1 MSLAL
6 DFAWGLLLLPLPWL
20 ARRLPPAR
28 LETAALWVPFFA
40 AVAAGRSGA
49 APLARPRRRAW
60 LAWLL
65 LVLALARPVLD
76 LGDGAIALYRP
87 LLLAALL
94 LALHLGLALTR
105 RPRVYRRLPAR
116 YHREG
121 E

>member
-20 ARRLPPAR
+20 ARYLPPAR
-28 LETAALWVPFFA
+28 LQTAALWVPFFA
-40 AVAAGRSGA
+40 AVASDRSD
-49 APLARPRRRAW
+49 APPIALPRRRAW

-65 LVLALARPVLD
+65 LVAALARPVLTLEGHSLD
-76 LGDGAIALYRP
+76 LHRP
-87 LLLAALL
+87 LLFAALL
-94 LALHLGLALTR
+94 LALQLGLALTR
-105 RPRVYRRLPAR
+105 RPRVHRRLPAR